1 MTARLIDGSLVYD
14 KALGDYENGLI
25 TRREFE
31 LIRRYLES
39 VPTVEVYNEEKG

>member
-1 MTARLIDGSLVYD
+1 MSIRLIDGSLVYD

-39 VPTVEVYNEEKG
+39 VPTLEEYDDED